1 MRRHTGFS
9 KSESGQALVWAL
21 ILMAIGIVLLVPVLS
36 LAGTSLRA
44 AQIHEAKTLEFYAA
58 DAGMQDAL
66 SRIRLDDSEGGF
78 ELPQGFGDQV
88 SYTLDEEINGRQ
100 VDVTIETVWLLNDME
115 SAEYGMMP
123 HQELAV
129 IQNVAGMEGSGGT
142 YNVELSYD
150 GSAGLLKIERVAVW
164 LPPGFSYVAGS
175 ASGITTDEPDQVS
188 VRGGTTL
195 MWDFQPKVKFEDLAL
210 PGDPGGGFTPGT
222 EYPAVRQLTFDFT
235 PAQNPGGAF
244 AWIRTN
250 RSDIYLSWDVESAAY
265 KVTVTATDLDT
276 GRQATAEAYVSKG
289 MLDDRVVPVYGD
301 YRVLGNSLMVDT
313 DHDATGIRDTLLS
326 QSSATIEKHAVFD
339 ESELPAD
346 AQIELA
352 YLFWSAWW
360 EDEDADTE
368 VTLQVNGGDVNE
380 VDAGKWWILPNKP
393 GSYAYSG
400 KADVTS
406 LLSEISAGGDGSSYT
421 ITVGGVDAVTDDD
434 WSYAGWSLVLI
445 YSSPSESARQLYLY
459 DDFLYADEDTSHTIA
474 IEGFQAPDEWE
485 DSTGRLTYF
494 VGEGD
499 DGYIGDS
506 VEVNGSYLSDVVNPW
521 DNVMNGQSS
530 GLGGGL
536 IDGVDIDTF
545 DVSAYILAG
554 DTSAEIELSTG
565 IDSWNLGYII
575 LSFRS
580 EVAEDW
586 QPRALGIVSY
596 NYE

>member
-1 MRRHTGFS
+1 MKRHTGFS

-21 ILMAIGIVLLVPVLS
+21 ILIGMGMVLLVPVLS

-78 ELPQGFGDQV
+78 ELPQAFGDQV

-100 VDVTIETVWLLNDME
+100 VDVTIESVWLLNDME
-115 SAEYGMMP
+115 SADNGMMP

-129 IQNVAGMEGSGGT
+129 VQNVAGMEGSGGT

-150 GSAGLLKIERVAVW
+150 GSAGMLKIERVAVW

-175 ASGITTDEPDQVS
+175 ASGITTDEPDQVV
-188 VRGGTTL
+188 VRGGTSL
-195 MWDFQPKVKFEDLAL
+195 MWDFQPRVKFEDFPL
-210 PGDPGGGFTPGT
+210 PEDPEGGFTSGT
-222 EYPAVRQLTFDFT
+222 EYPAVRQLNFEFT
-235 PAQNPGGAF
+235 PAETPGGSF

-250 RSDIYLSWDVESAAY
+250 RSDIYLSWDNQSATY
-265 KVTVTATDLDT
+265 KITATATDLGT
-276 GRQATAEAYVSKG
+276 GKLATAEAYVNRS
-289 MLDDRVVPVYGD
+289 MLEEEVLPAYGD
-301 YRVLGNSLMVDT
+301 YRVLGNSLMLDT
-313 DHDATGIRDTLLS
+313 DHDGQGIRDTLLS

-445 YSSPSESARQLYLY
+445 YSSPSESAHQVYLY
-459 DDFLYADEDTSHTIA
+459 DDLLYAGEYTSHTIA

-521 DNVMNGQSS
+521 YNVMNGQSS
-530 GLGGGL
+530 GLGGEL